1 MRHKPTRTRTVL
13 VDPQPE
19 PGPVYT
25 RPSKSQMKRDMTGLQ
40 ELGRELAALSR
51 DRLAQLGLPERL
63 HEALL
68 AYRTIT
74 AHEGSRRQLQFI
86 GRLMRDVE
94 PQPLREALD
103 RFNGA
108 SRAEVADMHLAE
120 RWRDRLLEES
130 GALTEFAGTYAGTD
144 LTRIRTLVR
153 NAQKE
158 RKEGKP
164 PRDYRELYRAIR
176 DAMAA
181 REAPGRSAPAEEGAG
196 KDGSPE

>member
-1 MRHKPTRTRTVL
+1 MRQKPTRTRTVL

-25 RPSKSQMKRDMTGLQ
+25 RPSKSQMKRDMTSLQ
-40 ELGRELAALSR
+40 VLGRELAALSK

-74 AHEGSRRQLQFI
+74 AHEGSRRQMQFI
-86 GRLMRDVE
+86 GRLMRDVDPE
-94 PQPLREALD
+94 PLREALD

-120 RWRDRLLEES
+120 RWRERLLEE
-130 GALTEFAGTYAGTD
+130 GGNALTEFASAYAGAD
-144 LTRIRTLVR
+144 LTRIRTLIR

-158 RKEGKP
+158 TKEGKP

-176 DAMAA
+176 DAMAT
-181 REAPGRSAPAEEGAG
+181 RQAPSQPDTPEEEGA
-196 KDGSPE
+196 PE

>member
-1 MRHKPTRTRTVL
+1 MRQKPMRTRTVL

-25 RPSKSQMKRDMTGLQ
+25 RPSKSQMKRDMTSLQ
-40 ELGRELAALSR
+40 VLGRELAALSK
-51 DRLAQLGLPERL
+51 DRLAQLVLPERL
-63 HEALL
+63 REALL

-74 AHEGSRRQLQFI
+74 AHEGSRRQMQFI
-86 GRLMRDVE
+86 GRLMRDVDPE
-94 PQPLREALD
+94 PLREALD

-120 RWRDRLLEES
+120 RWRYRLLEE
-130 GALTEFAGTYAGTD
+130 GGNALTEFASAYAGAD
-144 LTRIRTLVR
+144 LTRIRTLIR

-158 RKEGKP
+158 TKEGKP

-181 REAPGRSAPAEEGAG
+181 RQATAQPDTPEEAGAPE
-196 KDGSPE
+196 

>member
-1 MRHKPTRTRTVL
+1 MRQKPMRTRTVL

-19 PGPVYT
+19 PGPVFT
-25 RPSKSQMKRDMTGLQ
+25 RPSKSQMKRDMTSLQ
-40 ELGRELAALSR
+40 VLGRELAALSK
-51 DRLAQLGLPERL
+51 DRLAQLSLPERL

-74 AHEGSRRQLQFI
+74 AHEGARRQMQFI
-86 GRLMRDVE
+86 GRLMRDVDPE
-94 PQPLREALD
+94 PLREALD

-120 RWRDRLLEES
+120 RWRDRLLEE
-130 GALTEFAGTYAGTD
+130 GATLTEFAGTYAGAD
-144 LTRIRTLVR
+144 LTRIRTLIR
-153 NAQKE
+153 NARKE
-158 RKEGKP
+158 TTEGKP

-181 REAPGRSAPAEEGAG
+181 RHAATQPDTTEEGA
-196 KDGSPE
+196 PE

>member
-1 MRHKPTRTRTVL
+1 MRQKPMRTRTVL

-25 RPSKSQMKRDMTGLQ
+25 RPSKSQMKRDMTSLQ
-40 ELGRELAALSR
+40 VLGRELAALSK
-51 DRLAQLGLPERL
+51 DRLLQLGLPERL

-74 AHEGSRRQLQFI
+74 AHEGARRQMQFI
-86 GRLMRDVE
+86 GRLMRDVDPE
-94 PQPLREALD
+94 PLREALD

-120 RWRDRLLEES
+120 RWRDRLLEE
-130 GALTEFAGTYAGTD
+130 GATLTEFAGTYAGAD
-144 LTRIRTLVR
+144 LTRIRTLIR
-153 NAQKE
+153 NARKE
-158 RKEGKP
+158 TTEGKP

-176 DAMAA
+176 DAMDA
-181 REAPGRSAPAEEGAG
+181 RQASTQSEKTEEGA
-196 KDGSPE
+196 PE

>member
-1 MRHKPTRTRTVL
+1 MRQKPMRTRTVL

-25 RPSKSQMKRDMTGLQ
+25 RPSKSQMKRDMTSLQ
-40 ELGRELAALSR
+40 VLGRELAALSK

-68 AYRTIT
+68 EYRTIT

-94 PQPLREALD
+94 PEPLREALD

-120 RWRDRLLEES
+120 RWRDRLLDE
-130 GALTEFAGTYAGTD
+130 GTALTEFAATYAGAD
-144 LTRIRTLVR
+144 LTRIRTLIR

-158 RKEGKP
+158 KKEGKA

-176 DAMAA
+176 DAMAS
-181 REAPGRSAPAEEGAG
+181 RQAPTQSDTTDEGA
-196 KDGSPE
+196 PE

>member
-1 MRHKPTRTRTVL
+1 MRQKPMRTRTVL

-25 RPSKSQMKRDMTGLQ
+25 RPSKSQMKRDMTSLQ
-40 ELGRELAALSR
+40 VLGRELAALSK
-51 DRLAQLGLPERL
+51 DRLLQLGLPERL

-74 AHEGSRRQLQFI
+74 AHEGARRQMQFI
-86 GRLMRDVE
+86 GRLMRDVDPE
-94 PQPLREALD
+94 PLREALD

-120 RWRDRLLEES
+120 RWRDRLLEE
-130 GALTEFAGTYAGTD
+130 GATLTEFAGTYAGAD
-144 LTRIRTLVR
+144 LTRIRTLIR
-153 NAQKE
+153 NA
-158 RKEGKP
+158 RKETTDGKP

-181 REAPGRSAPAEEGAG
+181 RHSTTPSDAPEEGAS
-196 KDGSPE
+196 K

>member
-1 MRHKPTRTRTVL
+1 MRQKPTRTRTVL

-25 RPSKSQMKRDMTGLQ
+25 RPSKSQMKRDMTSLQ
-40 ELGRELAALSR
+40 VLGRELAALSK

-74 AHEGSRRQLQFI
+74 AHEGSRRQMQFI

-94 PQPLREALD
+94 PEPLREALD

-120 RWRDRLLEES
+120 RWRDRLLEE
-130 GALTEFAGTYAGTD
+130 GGNALTEFASAYAGTD
-144 LTRIRTLVR
+144 LTRIRTLIR

-158 RKEGKP
+158 TKEGKP

-176 DAMAA
+176 DAMAS
-181 REAPGRSAPAEEGAG
+181 RQAPLQPDTAEEEGT
-196 KDGSPE
+196 SE

>member
-1 MRHKPTRTRTVL
+1 MRQKPMRTRTVL

-25 RPSKSQMKRDMTGLQ
+25 RPSKSQMKRDMTSLQ
-40 ELGRELAALSR
+40 VLGRELAALSK
-51 DRLAQLGLPERL
+51 DRLLQLGLPERL

-74 AHEGSRRQLQFI
+74 AHEGARRQMQFI
-86 GRLMRDVE
+86 GRLMRDVDPE
-94 PQPLREALD
+94 PLREALD

-120 RWRDRLLEES
+120 RWRDRLLEE
-130 GALTEFAGTYAGTD
+130 GATLTEFAGTYAGAD
-144 LTRIRTLVR
+144 LTRIRTLIR
-153 NAQKE
+153 NARKE
-158 RKEGKP
+158 TTEGKP

-181 REAPGRSAPAEEGAG
+181 RQASTLSDTTDEGA
-196 KDGSPE
+196 PE